1 MDCRGGDSAG
11 CGGWVYPDIQD
22 SFAVY
27 EEGQLMEGLEGFT
40 DADVRATLVRTLR
53 LLAVLTVGGMALV
66 WWKMGWQSAVFLLIG
81 AAISGTGLWEW
92 MRLMSAVMA
101 RMDAGAKAKP
111 MGTVLTGFFLRL
123 AVTIGVLYV
132 SLKFLNGSVI
142 ALAVGLGLGI
152 ASLTFEA
159 IRMARAWTV

>member
-1 MDCRGGDSAG
+1 MA
-11 CGGWVYPDIQD
+11 
-22 SFAVY
+22 
-27 EEGQLMEGLEGFT
+27 GLEGFT
-40 DADVRATLVRTLR
+40 DADVRSTLVRTLR
-53 LLAVLTVGGMALV
+53 LLAVLTVLGMGFV
-66 WWKMGWQSAVFLLIG
+66 WWKLGWQSAVFLLVG

-101 RMDAGAKAKP
+101 RMDVGAEAKP
-111 MGTVLTGFFLRL
+111 MGLVLTGFVLRL
-123 AVTIGVLYV
+123 GLTIGLLYV

-159 IRMARAWTV
+159 IKMARAWTV

>member
-1 MDCRGGDSAG
+1 MAG
-11 CGGWVYPDIQD
+11 
-22 SFAVY
+22 
-27 EEGQLMEGLEGFT
+27 MEGFT

-53 LLAVLTVGGMALV
+53 LLAVLTVVGMGFV
-66 WWKMGWQSAVFLLIG
+66 GWKMGWRSAVFLLVG

-101 RMDAGAKAKP
+101 RMDEGAEAKP
-111 MGTVLTGFFLRL
+111 MGLVLTGFFLRL
-123 AVTIGVLYV
+123 ALTIVVLYV

-142 ALAVGLGLGI
+142 ALAAGLGLGI

>member
-1 MDCRGGDSAG
+1 MAE
-11 CGGWVYPDIQD
+11 
-22 SFAVY
+22 
-27 EEGQLMEGLEGFT
+27 EEGTIVAGLEGFT

-53 LLAVLTVGGMALV
+53 LLAVLTLLGMVLVG
-66 WWKMGWQSAVFLLIG
+66 WKLGWRSAVLLLVG
-81 AAISGTGLWEW
+81 ATISGSGLWEW

-101 RMDAGAKAKP
+101 RMDAGRKASP
-111 MGTVLTGFFLRL
+111 MGLVLTGFFLRL
-123 AVTIGVLYV
+123 GLAIGVLYV
-132 SLKFLNGSVI
+132 SLKYLNGSVI

>member
-1 MDCRGGDSAG
+1 MA
-11 CGGWVYPDIQD
+11 
-22 SFAVY
+22 
-27 EEGQLMEGLEGFT
+27 GLEGFT

-53 LLAVLTVGGMALV
+53 LLAVLTVVGMGIV
-66 WWKMGWQSAVFLLIG
+66 GWKLGWQSAVFLLVG

-101 RMDAGAKAKP
+101 RMDTGAEAKP
-111 MGTVLTGFFLRL
+111 MGLVLTGFFLRL
-123 AVTIGVLYV
+123 GLTIALLYV

-159 IRMARAWTV
+159 IKMARAWTV

>member
-1 MDCRGGDSAG
+1 
-11 CGGWVYPDIQD
+11 
-22 SFAVY
+22 
-27 EEGQLMEGLEGFT
+27 MEGLEGFT

>member
-1 MDCRGGDSAG
+1 
-11 CGGWVYPDIQD
+11 
-22 SFAVY
+22 
-27 EEGQLMEGLEGFT
+27 MEGLEGFT

-53 LLAVLTVGGMALV
+53 LLAVLTVLGMGFV
-66 WWKMGWQSAVFLLIG
+66 WWKLGWQSAVFLLIG

-111 MGTVLTGFFLRL
+111 MGMVLTGFFLRL
-123 AVTIGVLYV
+123 GLTIAVLYV